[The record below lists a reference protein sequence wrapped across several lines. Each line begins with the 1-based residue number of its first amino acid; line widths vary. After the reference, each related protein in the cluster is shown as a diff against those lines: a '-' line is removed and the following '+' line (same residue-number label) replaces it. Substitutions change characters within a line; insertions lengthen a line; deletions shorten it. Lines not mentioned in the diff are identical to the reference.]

1 MRSTPSIGTCR
12 ASRSTA
18 NPHQPAFPIKTFGP
32 HPEERRDEDCPPQ
45 AGISLRFLK
54 LPRNS
59 SSSPCVSIH
68 TFVYLLGADDQ
79 HPNPFRTNAI
89 ANAAPPP
96 DRRAV
101 AHAFHPADL
110 RASLPSSAV
119 APESAQP
126 NAAHGAVLL
135 KYFLL
140 SLSEC
145 GMAYWAWAGVH
156 WKGGNLRDLT
166 GGR

>member
-18 NPHQPAFPIKTFGP
+18 NPHQPAFPIITFGP
-32 HPEERRDEDCPPQ
+32 HPEERQDEDCPPQ

-110 RASLPSSAV
+110 RVLRFSRQPAIQRSRPGIRAAQRRARRCSAEIFSPDPLRV
-119 APESAQP
+119 R
-126 NAAHGAVLL
+126 HGLL
-135 KYFLL
+135 
-140 SLSEC
+140 
-145 GMAYWAWAGVH
+145 GVGRSPLE
-156 WKGGNLRDLT
+156 GGHPA
-166 GGR
+166 